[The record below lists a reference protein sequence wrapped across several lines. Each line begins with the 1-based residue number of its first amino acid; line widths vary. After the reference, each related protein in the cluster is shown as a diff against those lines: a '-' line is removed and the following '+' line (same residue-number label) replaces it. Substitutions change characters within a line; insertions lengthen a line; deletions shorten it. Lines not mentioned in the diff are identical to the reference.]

1 MSEKQRP
8 RTIVLALDTTP
19 ERHTLETALNLAM
32 LMQAR
37 LVGLFVE
44 DMDLLRLASLP
55 FAREIVSISA
65 QLRPIAS
72 DALEQA
78 LKSQALLL
86 QRQLAREAEA
96 RQVEWEF
103 SVVRDR
109 LIRAVRSA
117 ASDADL
123 FIMQSPHL
131 RQRGSATARVG
142 VVFDGTLAAIDTAAQ
157 LAQDGTVR
165 VLLSKPLDNKRS
177 EITQRITRYGAHPV
191 FITLPDTDITT
202 ISAVARRQH
211 LTMLLLP
218 DSLATGEDVVLQ
230 PLLESTPCT
239 VVIKDR
245 STH

>member
-55 FAREIVSISA
+55 FAREIVSFSA

-72 DALEQA
+72 ETLEQA

-96 RQVEWEF
+96 RQLEWGF

-109 LIRAVRSA
+109 LVSAVRSA
-117 ASDADL
+117 AREADL

-131 RQRGSATARVG
+131 RQRGGATAKVG
-142 VVFDGTLAAIDTAAQ
+142 VVFDGTMTAIDTAAQ
-157 LAQDGTVR
+157 LARGGALR
-165 VLLSKPLDNKRS
+165 VLLSKQFDNRRS

-191 FITLPDTDITT
+191 FITLRDTGIPT
-202 ISAVARRQH
+202 ISEVTRHQH
-211 LTMLLLP
+211 LSMLLLP
-218 DSLATGEDVVLQ
+218 DALATGEDVALH

-239 VVIKDR
+239 VVVKDH